1 MNRAKYLAKKGGVS
15 GVRFKNG
22 EAALHMVHTLL
33 TVDQQIARQ
42 FIPVPSA
49 ARQFMPV
56 PSAARQSARRRAQCV
71 YRITGVRL
79 ERMYTER

>member
-1 MNRAKYLAKKGGVS
+1 MNRAKYLAKKGRVS
-15 GVRFKNG
+15 GVRFKTG

-33 TVDQQIARQ
+33 TVDQQI
-42 FIPVPSA
+42 